1 MKKRIVVLMLT
12 AMALTFG
19 SVSAMASGGNQEPEE
34 RPGYVW
40 VVDREEQ
47 GHYENVLV
55 SAEEGHMENVLISPE
70 EGHTERVLVSPEEG
84 HHETVVIQE
93 EKGHYEEVPVTKPI
107 YETQNHVTCGECGFW
122 VLGYVTDDDVAT
134 QILLHTVTTGH
145 TKVIP
150 ERQVEVQV
158 GTETVYERQWVVDQP
173 EQTEQ
178 KWVVDKEAVYEDKWV
193 VDKEAVYEERWVVD
207 KEAVY
212 EQQWIV
218 DVPEQG
224 HWEPADP
231 EQPTEPTDPEQP
243 TEPADPEQPTEPADP
258 EEPATPDSEKDDSQ
272 QEAVTTPE
280 APAADNKDKPAENT
294 SASGTGTAA
303 VGTVTAPQTGDPGS
317 LGYIVSL
324 AGSALASGSALVWK
338 FKRKK

>member
-40 VVDREEQ
+40 VVDQEEQ

-158 GTETVYERQWVVDQP
+158 GTETVYERQWVVD
-173 EQTEQ
+173 
-178 KWVVDKEAVYEDKWV
+178 KEAVYEDKWV

-224 HWEPADP
+224 HWEPA
-231 EQPTEPTDPEQP
+231 DPEQP